1 MGFLKS
7 QDSRSLGL
15 NLPQN
20 STPEPSC
27 DPAKIGQ
34 LRGGQVSGSLAA
46 VFAHFMPRSLRFRY
60 CHIWF
65 QSPFRRYGA
74 PYKIRLKVQN
84 LTYPGTIVFASFG
97 PRPSLLEIVRILVD
111 ITPFCQRRIFPRKF
125 SANSPKT
132 LSPALIPFVIAH
144 FCEALPFCI
153 FARGSSINTD

>member
-7 QDSRSLGL
+7 QDSGRSSP

-27 DPAKIGQ
+27 DPAKFGQ

-46 VFAHFMPRSLRFRY
+46 VFAHLRPRSLRFRG
-60 CHIWF
+60 HHTSF
-65 QSPFRRYGA
+65 QSPFPRYGA

-97 PRPSLLEIVRILVD
+97 PRPSLLEIVRISAGL
-111 ITPFCQRRIFPRKF
+111 TPFCQRRIFPRKF
-125 SANSPKT
+125 PANSPKT
-132 LSPALIPFVIAH
+132 LSPAFIALGNAH
-144 FCEALPFCI
+144 IRETLPFCI